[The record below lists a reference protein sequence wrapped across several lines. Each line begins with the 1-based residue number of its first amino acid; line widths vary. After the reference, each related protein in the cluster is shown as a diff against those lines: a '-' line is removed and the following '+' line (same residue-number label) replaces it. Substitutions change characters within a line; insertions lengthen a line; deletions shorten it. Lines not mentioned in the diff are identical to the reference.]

1 MVSGNY
7 DMARCVRDAVSEIGS
22 SGIRIVE
29 GKTPKG
35 SSLYR
40 RDGELRT
47 TYSSRRSYPL
57 DAAIRRDLTTQMNRS
72 CAELALADCDKVG
85 TRLVQTS
92 WHIGARPEHERWQGK
107 VFSLDRDPTETASNA
122 EDVDRLNATLR
133 NALRKT
139 TIDENV
145 RAYRS
150 AGSIEGFSKR
160 MGIPP
165 GDLMDNEK
173 NIGLKG
179 IRFKDEAFL
188 SISIFP
194 DHTLYN
200 KTVMMDVLVPRGTH
214 GMYIQPISKYPKQY
228 ELLLQ
233 SGRELLIQNVE
244 YREGILHLVVVVKN

>member
-1 MVSGNY
+1 M
-7 DMARCVRDAVSEIGS
+7 
-22 SGIRIVE
+22 
-29 GKTPKG
+29 
-35 SSLYR
+35 
-40 RDGELRT
+40 
-47 TYSSRRSYPL
+47 
-57 DAAIRRDLTTQMNRS
+57 
-72 CAELALADCDKVG
+72 
-85 TRLVQTS
+85 
-92 WHIGARPEHERWQGK
+92 
-107 VFSLDRDPTETASNA
+107 
-122 EDVDRLNATLR
+122 R

-160 MGIPP
+160 MGIPLE
-165 GDLMDNEK
+165 DLMDNET

-188 SISIFP
+188 STSIFP

-200 KTVMMDVLVPRGTH
+200 KTVMMDVLIPRGTH

-233 SGRELLIQNVE
+233 AGRELLIQNVE
-244 YREGILHLVVVVKN
+244 YRDGILHLVVVVKN